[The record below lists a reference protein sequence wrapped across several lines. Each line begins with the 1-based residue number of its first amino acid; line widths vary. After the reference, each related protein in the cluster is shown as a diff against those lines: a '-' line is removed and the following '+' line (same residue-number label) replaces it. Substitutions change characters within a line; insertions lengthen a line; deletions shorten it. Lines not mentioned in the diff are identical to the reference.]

1 MAGRRGAVLRA
12 LLAGAFISGCGGAAS
27 GGPASSPDSGVSAA
41 DAGAGDGGLAGD
53 ARSATLDAVSAR
65 MAGFDGTDQDAEN
78 RDLLAFVEGRSEFTA
93 SGLSEG
99 GAVWAR
105 FADGT
110 TLVMG
115 NNLIATRPE
124 GLLARRAPLA
134 RASRFL
140 GTPGTSNV
148 VLGASLGTVYEN
160 VNDDIAEMFQQQIY
174 DRVQPDSSVDAL
186 KSLGGVA
193 VLYLNAHGATVPLR
207 KGGSPEY
214 TLWTSTVREKDGS
227 SDAKYLADLAD
238 GSLTYFMSHK
248 FDDDAASPGGIRKVV
263 ETHYAITA
271 KFVRKYWAGAF
282 ATNSVVFINACRSA
296 SLDAFDFELAAIE
309 AGAGI
314 YFGWTDRVQGGDA
327 ALSAAWFF
335 DRSLGTN
342 SDKLPQEKPAQ
353 RPFPLLAVWDE
364 MKKRLRPGGDTMLDS
379 STNPQTG
386 LTATLTPF
394 SLGGNAGLLAPSIDS
409 VFAQEST
416 DELFVNGALGDVQG
430 SILVGD
436 ADLVIKSWDGS
447 GAVCDLPPS
456 GANAAGPIKVIVNGG
471 SQFSNVVPL
480 TSWHGTA
487 IYTVEEVGSLTMT
500 MTFDFV
506 FRGDIHTPRETP
518 GQAAPERKFGFALAR
533 ASSGTYAFSGRFDD
547 AVARFSEEWAG
558 SGTMTE
564 DPSPS
569 GLASSFSASG
579 SIEHGT
585 WLMAVVARAA
595 AGNHVHTIQRDAKG
609 AIIDEQR
616 FDQDGFGVPPF
627 DALGPPFSASAA
639 ASFDIASG
647 SREMLVDSQVS
658 SGAKARATL
667 QWSAFPAMSAPT
679 STTAE

>member
-1 MAGRRGAVLRA
+1 MAGRRGALLRA
-12 LLAGAFISGCGGAAS
+12 LLAGALICGCGQ
-27 GGPASSPDSGVSAA
+27 PASSGPPGAPDSGISGG
-41 DAGAGDGGLAGD
+41 DAGLPGDL
-53 ARSATLDAVSAR
+53 RSATLDAVSAR
-65 MAGFDGTDQDAEN
+65 MSAFDGTDQDREN
-78 RDLLAFVEGRSEFTA
+78 QDLLAFVQGRSELTE

-110 TLVMG
+110 TLVMA
-115 NNLIATRPE
+115 NNLVATRPQ
-124 GLLARRAPLA
+124 GLLARRGGA
-134 RASRFL
+134 RLSRSSKFL
-140 GTPGTSNV
+140 GTPGSSNV
-148 VLGASLGTVYEN
+148 VLGASLGTVYES
-160 VNDDIAEMFQQQIY
+160 VNDDIAGMFQQQIY

-186 KSLGGVA
+186 KSLSGVA

-214 TLWTSTVREKDGS
+214 TLWTSTVRERDGS
-227 SDAKYLADLAD
+227 TDAKYQADLAD

-248 FDDDAASPGGIRKVV
+248 FDDDAASPDGIRRVV

-271 KFVRKYWAGAF
+271 SFVRKYWAGAF
-282 ATNSVVFINACRSA
+282 AKNAVVFINACRSA
-296 SLDAFDFELAAIE
+296 SLDAFDFELAAIQ

-342 SDKLPQEKPAQ
+342 SDKLPQETPAQ

-364 MKKRLRPGGDTMLDS
+364 MTKRQRPGGATRLDS

-394 SLGGNAGLLAPSIDS
+394 SLGGNPGLLAPSIDS
-409 VFAQEST
+409 VFVEEST
-416 DELFVNGALGDVQG
+416 DELSINGWLGDVQG

-436 ADLVIKSWDGS
+436 SDLVIKSWNES
-447 GAVCDLPPS
+447 GAVCALPPS

-487 IYTVEEVGSLTMT
+487 IYTVEEAGSLTMT

-506 FRGDIHTPRETP
+506 FRGDVHTPRENP
-518 GQAAPERKFGFALAR
+518 GEAAPERNFGFALAHV
-533 ASSGTYAFSGRFDD
+533 SSGTYAFSGRFDD
-547 AVARFSEEWAG
+547 AAAHFSEDWAG

-564 DPSPS
+564 SASPS
-569 GLASSFSASG
+569 GLESSLSATG
-579 SIEHGT
+579 SIDHGT
-585 WLMAVVARAA
+585 WSMAVVARAFR
-595 AGNHVHTIQRDAKG
+595 GNHVHTVQRNSQG
-609 AIIDEQR
+609 TIISEQN
-616 FDQDGFGVPPF
+616 FDQDGLGIPPF
-627 DALGPPFSASAA
+627 DALGPAFSAA
-639 ASFDIASG
+639 ASGSFDIASG
-647 SREMLVDSQVS
+647 SREMLVDSQIS
-658 SGAKARATL
+658 AGAKARVTL
-667 QWSAFPAMSAPT
+667 QWSAFPAVSAPT
-679 STTAE
+679 SATAE